1 MRLLTGCAVM
11 LLAACTSTG
20 VVPADGDTFMIGK
33 KSAQAGFGP
42 PIKTEAAVFAEA
54 SEFCDGQGKEVE
66 TADLLVR
73 NSTFGRPGSV
83 NLKFRCV
90 DPGTSTAYST
100 PTDTGNDSNATE
112 NAASEEDTVNADDIY
127 SKLVKL
133 EELRKQGILTDE
145 EFAQEKKE
153 LLDAN

>member
-1 MRLLTGCAVM
+1 M

-54 SEFCDGQGKEVE
+54 SEFCDGQGKDVE
-66 TADLLVR
+66 TADLIVR

-83 NLKFRCV
+83 NLKYRCV
-90 DPGTSTAYST
+90 ALNAPENSTSITR
-100 PTDTGNDSNATE
+100 TGEGNVDQPSKADQTRGERIQQCIDVCVKNTSRS
-112 NAASEEDTVNADDIY
+112 SEECFDKCVD
-127 SKLVKL
+127 
-133 EELRKQGILTDE
+133 
-145 EFAQEKKE
+145 
-153 LLDAN
+153 

>member
-1 MRLLTGCAVM
+1 MRVLAGCVVM

-42 PIKTEAAVFAEA
+42 PVKTEAAVFAEA

-66 TADLLVR
+66 TADLIVR

-90 DPGTSTAYST
+90 DPGTSTTYST
-100 PTDTGNDSNATE
+100 PTDKGTDIDATE
-112 NAASEEDTVNADDIY
+112 NAASGEDIY
-127 SKLVKL
+127 SRLVKL